1 MTDDEL
7 KQTVFE
13 ALKRIAP
20 ETEPAEVN
28 GSLDL
33 REQLDLDSMD
43 FLNFVVEL
51 HERLHVDI
59 PESDYGRLYTLDGCL
74 RELRAHLGSAR

>member
-1 MTDDEL
+1 MTDNEL
-7 KQTVFE
+7 KQVVFD

-20 ETEPAEVN
+20 ESEPSKVDS
-28 GSLDL
+28 GLDL

-59 PESDYGRLYTLDGCL
+59 PESEYGRLYTLDGCL
-74 RELRAHLGSAR
+74 HELRARLGA

>member
-7 KQTVFE
+7 KQVVID

-20 ETEPAEVN
+20 ESDPSKVSGA
-28 GSLDL
+28 LDL

-59 PESDYGRLYTLDGCL
+59 PESEYGRLYTLDGCL
-74 RELRAHLGSAR
+74 RELRARLGA

>member
-7 KQTVFE
+7 KQVVFD
-13 ALKRIAP
+13 ALRHIAP
-20 ETEPAEVN
+20 ETDPSRVA

-51 HERLHVDI
+51 HERLNVDI
-59 PESDYGRLYTLDGCL
+59 PESEYRRLFTLDGCL
-74 RELRAHLGSAR
+74 HELRARLGPG